1 MRDCHECSC
10 GIAPPCE
17 ACVSCRVCNPCRT
30 CDEVHGDPRGDEC
43 LRGEKGQYTVVYM
56 RRRWWRRREVGSSA
70 ALVQGDGTVL
80 RVDPP
85 MVYDVL
91 ITPLVHTGRLTR
103 EACAAGGCYPRP
115 LPEPIP
121 CRGALGLWTPT
132 VDVTKQL
139 LAVTGG

>member
-1 MRDCHECSC
+1 
-10 GIAPPCE
+10 
-17 ACVSCRVCNPCRT
+17 
-30 CDEVHGDPRGDEC
+30 
-43 LRGEKGQYTVVYM
+43 M

-103 EACAAGGCYPRP
+103 EACAAGGCY
-115 LPEPIP
+115 L
-121 CRGALGLWTPT
+121 CL
-132 VDVTKQL
+132 VV
-139 LAVTGG
+139 LAEAAERDAATAAAAVQAHGNGRLS